1 MIINYYTIEQKNLF
15 INNATIYNLYMR
27 LTSNPIIDITDD
39 IEIIEINLYKWLTS
53 KRKFYRLSVSPL

>member
-1 MIINYYTIEQKNLF
+1 MMINYYTIEQKNLF

-39 IEIIEINLYKWLTS
+39 IEIIEIN
-53 KRKFYRLSVSPL
+53 FI